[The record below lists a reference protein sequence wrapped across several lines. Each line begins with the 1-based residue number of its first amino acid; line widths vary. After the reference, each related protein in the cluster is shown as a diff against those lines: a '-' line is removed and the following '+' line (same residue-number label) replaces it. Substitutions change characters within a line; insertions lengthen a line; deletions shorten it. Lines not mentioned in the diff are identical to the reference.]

1 MFWKKTASFI
11 LKNRLFVLIS
21 VVVLSVFMSYEA
33 SKVKITFNGG
43 KVLPVTDSA
52 YIRYNQFKKMFGQDA
67 SSMVIGIKSDKIFD
81 KDIFN
86 DWYQIGNNLRQVKGV
101 KAVISV
107 ANVYNLQKDTTQ
119 HRFIIKPLVTG
130 ALPTAQA
137 VDSIK
142 QQLANLPF
150 YKGVVLSNDGKSTLM
165 AITFDDK
172 IINTPYRV
180 PIINK
185 IKKLGAA
192 FEQKH
197 GIKVHYSGL
206 PLIRTVVGDL
216 VAHEFSMFLSLSVL

>member
-21 VVVLSVFMSYEA
+21 IVALSVFMSYEA

-86 DWYQIGNNLRQVKGV
+86 DWYQIGNDLRQVKGV

-107 ANVYNLQKDTTQ
+107 ANVYNLQKDTTS
-119 HRFIIKPLVTG
+119 T
-130 ALPTAQA
+130 AL
-137 VDSIK
+137 
-142 QQLANLPF
+142 L
-150 YKGVVLSNDGKSTLM
+150 
-165 AITFDDK
+165 
-172 IINTPYRV
+172 
-180 PIINK
+180 
-185 IKKLGAA
+185 
-192 FEQKH
+192 
-197 GIKVHYSGL
+197 
-206 PLIRTVVGDL
+206 
-216 VAHEFSMFLSLSVL
+216 